1 MAENT
6 TFDNQTDES
15 PEKQEMTTKIGTV
28 VYAQKSLDESDTAHV
43 DSTVTLEFGHSLG
56 MDAAS
61 RA

>member
-1 MAENT
+1 
-6 TFDNQTDES
+6 
-15 PEKQEMTTKIGTV
+15 MTTKIGTV

-43 DSTVTLEFGHSLG
+43 DSTVTLEFGHTLG